1 MIFIHRGKISE
12 KTKENSLNG
21 FKLSVA
27 KGYNLETD
35 IHFIKKGIPVCYH
48 DFSLLRINNLN
59 KKIKNLDLKQINKL
73 KILKLEKL
81 IKILKNNTKI
91 LIEVKPQLKK

>member
-35 IHFIKKGIPVCYH
+35 IHFIKKGDWVDPFI
-48 DFSLLRINNLN
+48 FQ
-59 KKIKNLDLKQINKL
+59 KF
-73 KILKLEKL
+73 
-81 IKILKNNTKI
+81 
-91 LIEVKPQLKK
+91 